1 MKKLTVLFI
10 ALATL
15 ASAQLRV
22 GVDMSRK
29 LSVGLSP
36 ELTVVFNVFGAVFE
50 TGIEA

>member
-36 ELTVVFNVFGAVFE
+36 ELTVRSQCDGCGF
-50 TGIEA
+50 

>member
-15 ASAQLRV
+15 ASAQLRI

-29 LSVGLSP
+29 LSV
-36 ELTVVFNVFGAVFE
+36 
-50 TGIEA
+50 